1 MTFENFVLSFLHKLS
16 FDVFSFLYKLSFE
29 NNFCFLSILSC
40 QTSFLVSKIENY
52 FWKQKIRGKTVTKH
66 IPSIFIPLPSL
77 YFKSIKKIHKKKKKN
92 QQPNQIFQPHDKINI
107 LKYFIVQ
114 TSIGLLDLWDMLFRQ
129 PQFYFYFIF
138 FNFFYLCIIL

>member
-1 MTFENFVLSFLHKLS
+1 MSVFIKFWKS
-16 FDVFSFLYKLSFE
+16 VFSFLHKLSFE
-29 NNFCFLSILSC
+29 NNFCFLSILGC
-40 QTSFLVSKIENY
+40 QTSFLVSKIENC

-77 YFKSIKKIHKKKKKN
+77 YFKSIKKIHKKKKKKKN
-92 QQPNQIFQPHDKINI
+92 QQPNQIFQPHDKINT

-129 PQFYFYFIF
+129 PQFYLFIYYFI
-138 FNFFYLCIIL
+138 FYLCIIL